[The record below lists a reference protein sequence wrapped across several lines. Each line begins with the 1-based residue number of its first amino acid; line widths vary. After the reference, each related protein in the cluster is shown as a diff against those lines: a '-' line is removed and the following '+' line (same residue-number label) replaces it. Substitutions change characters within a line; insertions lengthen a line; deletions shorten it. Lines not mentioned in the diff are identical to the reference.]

1 MTKISHSLD
10 RIKVE
15 VFAEPNSKVC
25 VYGSKPV
32 MSTIS
37 HKGIERPNVSSKT
50 MDNNLRDGSNHSN
63 GKQLIHLSHIM
74 ILINSIV

>member
-1 MTKISHSLD
+1 MRANVTEISHSLD

-32 MSTIS
+32 IPTIS
-37 HKGIERPNVSSKT
+37 HKEVDQSSVSSET
-50 MDNNLRDGSNHSN
+50 VDNNFEYRSNDSDG
-63 GKQLIHLSHIM
+63 K
-74 ILINSIV
+74 